1 MWPVRIV
8 SEVSHEQELGPAP
21 AISILTPVWNGM
33 PYLPECVASVLDQSF
48 GDWELV
54 VSDDG
59 STDGSRD
66 YLDTLRD
73 PRIRVFRQD
82 KNLGIFGNLNF
93 LFQQARAPL
102 AYILCQDDYFLPEAL
117 GAVVGE
123 WARQPVEI
131 AFIAFNRAAA
141 RTAVEQSLPTVV
153 RPEDSDFFFY
163 LFGNIPGNLSCVSL
177 RTDLPTRC
185 GWFDPSLPYVGDFD
199 FWSRAGR
206 LHPFM
211 QSTQPVTY
219 IRRHENVASNHL
231 NRKGEYVGQ
240 MVRVVNRL
248 YDGLVTRQTPWKL
261 KLHGTIIYDTQ
272 QRHAGMMRI
281 VRGGD
286 ATYLRR
292 FLADSR
298 ASRFTLATPLRWA
311 LYLATGGAHWLRE
324 WGMRLL
330 LRERSA
336 ANRAHTLKSATAS
349 AR

>member
-1 MWPVRIV
+1 
-8 SEVSHEQELGPAP
+8 
-21 AISILTPVWNGM
+21 M

-66 YLDTLRD
+66 YLSSLAD

-102 AYILCQDDYFLPEAL
+102 TYILCQDDYFLPESLA
-117 GAVVGE
+117 AVVAE
-123 WARQPVEI
+123 WARQPAEI
-131 AFIAFNRAAA
+131 AFIAFNRAAP
-141 RTAVEQSLPTVV
+141 RTAAEKSLPTVV

-177 RTDLPTRC
+177 RTDLPARC
-185 GWFDPSLPYVGDFD
+185 GGFDQSLPYVGDFD

-206 LHPFM
+206 LHPFV
-211 QSTQPVTY
+211 QSTRSVTY
-219 IRRHENVASNHL
+219 IRRHENVASVHL
-231 NRKGEYVGQ
+231 NRKGEYVAQ
-240 MVRVVNRL
+240 AVRVVNRL
-248 YDGLVTRQTPWKL
+248 YENLAGRHAAWKL
-261 KLHGTIIYDTQ
+261 KLHGTIIYDAQ
-272 QRHAGMMRI
+272 QRHVGMMQLLRA
-281 VRGGD
+281 RK

-292 FLADSR
+292 FLTDSR
-298 ASRFTLATPLRWA
+298 ASRFTFAAPLRWA
-311 LYLATGGAHWLRE
+311 LYLATGGAHWFRE
-324 WGMRLL
+324 AGIRAL
-330 LRERSA
+330 LRERRTDASTSLTSSA
-336 ANRAHTLKSATAS
+336 VLS